1 MAKKKTGAKESVP
14 AVPFDVIRQSIQV
27 LRGEQVL
34 LDADLARLY
43 RVETSALNRAVKR
56 NSKRFPPEFMFQL
69 TREEFED
76 LRCQIGT
83 FNLRNRK
90 YLPYAFTEQGV
101 AMLSSVLTS
110 DRAIQVNIE
119 IMKAFVHMRRIL
131 ASNRALA
138 RRMEELEERLDEH
151 DTEIAV
157 IFDEIRKII
166 EPDPKPQGRIG
177 FKTNK

>member
-1 MAKKKTGAKESVP
+1 MADQKSLLP
-14 AVPFDVIRQSIQV
+14 AERVEKRILLLRRQN
-27 LRGEQVL
+27 VL
-34 LDADLARLY
+34 LDADLAELY
-43 RVETSALNRAVKR
+43 EVETKQLVRAVKR
-56 NSKRFPPEFMFQL
+56 NIERFPDDFAFQL
-69 TREEFED
+69 TQEEFD
-76 LRCQIGT
+76 ILREHAGDTGQWGG
-83 FNLRNRK
+83 RR
-90 YLPYAFTEQGV
+90 YPPYAFTEQGV